1 MSKIRYFDVKPL
13 LKKYPGAQYYM
24 IFGERSNGKT
34 FSVKS
39 LILDRY
45 FSNGKQG
52 GVIRRYDEDWKGKM
66 NGGVMWDDM
75 LNHPDLG
82 NIIEKRSKGKWN
94 DVVWEGRAW
103 TFVLRNDD
111 GEIENR
117 DAKPFCYAFALTKEE
132 NYKGKAFPN
141 ITTIFF
147 DEFMTR
153 GYYLQDEFT
162 LLTSICSSIIRL
174 RTDVQIFMCANT
186 ITTYC
191 PYFVEMGLKHA
202 KYLQDG
208 EIHVYKIGETA
219 GRVVVMRT
227 ESMVKV
233 GEKPSN
239 IYFAFDNPK
248 LKMITGGAWELKVYP
263 RMPFEYIPKEIKL
276 IYFISF
282 DNELFQCEIIKHE
295 KMWITF
301 IHRKTTPLKEDNKA
315 MVYQQDYD
323 PRPNYS
329 RKIGKPTNKLQ
340 QFIARFFVKEK
351 VFYQDNSVGDSIEHY
366 LKWQATA

>member
-1 MSKIRYFDVKPL
+1 MSKIKFFDLKAL
-13 LKKYPGAQYYM
+13 LKKYPDAQYYM

-34 FSVKS
+34 FACKTV
-39 LILDRY
+39 ILDNYLCR
-45 FSNGKQG
+45 GEQG
-52 GVIRRYDEDWKGKM
+52 AVIRRYDEDWKGKQ

-75 LNHPDLG
+75 LHHEKLG
-82 NIIEKRSKGKWN
+82 NIIEKKSKGKWN
-94 DVVWEGRAW
+94 DVLWEGRQW
-103 TFVLRNDD
+103 TLCCRDD
-111 GEIENR
+111 NGEIIER
-117 DAKPFCYAFALTKEE
+117 DQKPFAYAFSLTKEE
-132 NYKGKAFPN
+132 NYKGKSFPN
-141 ITTIFF
+141 VTSIFF

-153 GYYLQDEFT
+153 GYYLQDEFM
-162 LLTSICSSIIRL
+162 LLTSVCSTIIRL
-174 RTDVQIFMCANT
+174 RTNVKIFMCANT

-202 KYLQDG
+202 KHLQDG
-208 EIHVYKIGETA
+208 EVHVYKIGETE

-248 LKMITGGAWELKVYP
+248 LKMITGGAWELKCYP
-263 RMPFEYIPKEIKL
+263 RMPFEYRPCEIKL
-276 IYFISF
+276 FYFISF
-282 DNELFQCEIIKHE
+282 DNELFQCEIIKHG

-301 IHRKTTPLKEDNKA
+301 IHRKTTPLKEDNRA
-315 MVYQQDYD
+315 IVYQQDYD

-329 RKIGKPTNKLQ
+329 RKIGKPTTPLQ
-340 QFIARFFVKEK
+340 KFIARFFVREK
-351 VFYQDNSVGDSIEHY
+351 VFYQDNAVGDSIEHY